1 MNDIPNLTHISPWD
15 MKDSYINYFI
25 GNAFNNEEV
34 KSILDLLNSFKKHR
48 NEVYTTFEEKVDTK
62 FYSDYE

>member
-1 MNDIPNLTHISPWD
+1 